1 VQNFEGRAGRRR
13 GRSGAAE
20 GQGRERAGERQREGG
35 GKAATRGE
43 DGTHWAGNLSAPI
56 RSMRAPMPEP
66 VKRNQRY
73 MPGLDGLRAIAVLAV
88 IAFHLGFDWAPGG
101 MLGVGV
107 FFTLSGYLISDI
119 LLSQLNARGGIKLAP
134 FWLARARRLLPAL
147 FLMLLIV
154 TAWVTIFGPA
164 QPDQFR
170 KGVLSAIFYVNNW
183 EQIFANVSYFARFEA
198 EGPLDHLWSLSV
210 EEQFYILW
218 PFLLLLGTKLVRER
232 PLPSGVRPRLALLTI
247 AGAVASSILMFV
259 LYEPSLD
266 PSRIY
271 FGTDTRAAGLLFGA
285 ALAMVWPSRKLS
297 RRIAPQARNTLDA
310 MGVAGLAIIALMIWR
325 TGELSAF
332 NYRGGF
338 VLLSLA
344 TVMVL
349 MPLTHPACRLGA
361 WLGVRPLRWVG
372 VRSYGIYLWQ
382 TPIIVLTS
390 PQGPHGDSLTRSL
403 LQVAAIFAVAA
414 LSWHFVEE
422 PIRHG
427 AIGRFFA
434 RRRAVGWKWE
444 TFAPPMRVA
453 IVGLGLVLVIAAA
466 GMAGLNSTSAEGNDV
481 RVEQARAEGTTKPPP
496 LTKAQAEDSTKSQC
510 KAVVHIGDSTS
521 EGLDNAEYLP
531 EEGQRIPA
539 RYGEVGVKEVHMEV
553 QGATSIE
560 EQFEG
565 NPNAQ
570 EVAAAWKAEGF
581 KGCWVLAL
589 GTNEAANVAA
599 GSTIGE
605 RERIEKMMTIIGDEP
620 VLWVNV
626 RSIVPP
632 GDPYSKENMEKWD
645 EELEAACDSYPNMR
659 VYDWASDVKDDWFI
673 EDGIHFTSP
682 GYAARAQ
689 LIALALAHAFPE
701 KGETEGGSKN
711 CVVS

>member
-1 VQNFEGRAGRRR
+1 
-13 GRSGAAE
+13 
-20 GQGRERAGERQREGG
+20 
-35 GKAATRGE
+35 
-43 DGTHWAGNLSAPI
+43 
-56 RSMRAPMPEP
+56 MPEP

-107 FFTLSGYLISDI
+107 FFTLSGYLITDI
-119 LLSQLNARGGIKLAP
+119 LLAQLNARGRIKLGA

-147 FLMLLIV
+147 FVMLAIV
-154 TAWVTIFGPA
+154 VAWVTVFGPA

-170 KGVLSAIFYVNNW
+170 EGVISAIFYVNNW
-183 EQIFANVSYFARFEA
+183 QQIFADVSYFARFEA

-218 PFLLLLGTKLVRER
+218 PFLLLIGVKLVHER
-232 PLPSGVRPRLALLTI
+232 PLSSGVRPRLALLTI
-247 AGAVASSILMFV
+247 AGALASSILMAV
-259 LYEPSLD
+259 LYEPSFD
-266 PSRIY
+266 PSRLY
-271 FGTDTRAAGLLFGA
+271 FGTDTRAGGLLFGA
-285 ALAMVWPSRKLS
+285 ALAMVWPSRKLN

-310 MGVAGLAIIALMIWR
+310 LGVLGLLVIALMIWR
-325 TGELSAF
+325 NGELSPF
-332 NYRGGF
+332 LYRGGF

-344 TVMVL
+344 TVLVL
-349 MPLTHPACRLGA
+349 MALTHPACRLGK
-361 WLGVRPLRWVG
+361 WLGVLPLRWIG

-382 TPIIVLTS
+382 TPVIVLTT
-390 PQGPHGDSLTRSL
+390 PQGVQHEDDLVRSL
-403 LQVAAIFAVAA
+403 MQVAAIFAISA
-414 LSWHFVEE
+414 LSWRFVEE

-453 IVGLGLVLVIAAA
+453 IVGTGVILLIAAG
-466 GMAGLNSTSAEGNDV
+466 GMAGINSTSTAQGEQA

-496 LTKAQAEDSTKSQC
+496 LTPEQASSSTKSSC

-521 EGLDNAEYLP
+521 LGLDDAEYLP
-531 EEGQRIPA
+531 VESQRSPA
-539 RYGEVGVKEVHMEV
+539 RYAEVGAKEVHMEV

-565 NPNAQ
+565 MPNAQ

-599 GSTIGE
+599 GSTVGE
-605 RERIEKMMTIIGDEP
+605 RERIDKMMAIIGSEP

-626 RSIVPP
+626 RSLVEA

-645 EELEAACDSYPNMR
+645 EELVAACASYPNMR
-659 VYDWASDVKDDWFI
+659 VYDWASDVKDEWFI

-711 CVVS
+711 CVVN

>member
-1 VQNFEGRAGRRR
+1 
-13 GRSGAAE
+13 
-20 GQGRERAGERQREGG
+20 
-35 GKAATRGE
+35 
-43 DGTHWAGNLSAPI
+43 
-56 RSMRAPMPEP
+56 MPEP

-88 IAFHLGFDWAPGG
+88 ILFHLGVDWAPGG

-119 LLSQLNARGGIKLAP
+119 LLKQLNDRGRIKLTA

-147 FLMLLIV
+147 FVMLAIV
-154 TAWVTIFGPA
+154 VAWVTIFGPA

-170 KGVLSAIFYVNNW
+170 RGVVAAVFYVNNW
-183 EQIFANVSYFARFEA
+183 EQIFADVSYFARFEA

-210 EEQFYILW
+210 EEQFYIVW
-218 PFLLLLGTKLVRER
+218 PFLLLLGVKLVRER
-232 PLPSGVRPRLALLTI
+232 PLPSGVRPRLALLTL
-247 AGAVASSILMFV
+247 AGALASSILMAA
-259 LYEPSLD
+259 LYQPSLD

-271 FGTDTRAAGLLFGA
+271 FGTDTRAGGLLFGA

-297 RRIAPQARNTLDA
+297 RRIARQARNTLDA
-310 MGVAGLAIIALMIWR
+310 MGGVGLLIIALMIWR

-338 VLLSLA
+338 VILSLA

-349 MPLTHPACRLGA
+349 MPLTHPACRLGT

-390 PQGPHGDSLTRSL
+390 PQGIHDDNLARSL
-403 LQVAAIFAVAA
+403 LQVAAIFAIAA
-414 LSWHFVEE
+414 LSWRFVEE

-434 RRRAVGWKWE
+434 RRRAAGWKWE
-444 TFAPPMRVA
+444 TFAPGMRVA
-453 IVGLGLVLVIAAA
+453 IVGMGVVLLVAAA
-466 GMAGLNSTSAEGNDV
+466 GMAGLNSSSAEGESI
-481 RVEQARAEGTTKPPP
+481 RVEQARAEGGGTKPLP
-496 LTKAQAEDSTKSQC
+496 LTKAQAADSTKSSC

-539 RYGEVGVKEVHMEV
+539 RYAEVGVKEVHMEV

-565 NPNAQ
+565 HPNAQ

-599 GSTIGE
+599 GSAVSE
-605 RERIEKMMTIIGDEP
+605 RERIEKMMAIIGEEP

-626 RSIVPP
+626 RSLVEA

>member
-1 VQNFEGRAGRRR
+1 
-13 GRSGAAE
+13 
-20 GQGRERAGERQREGG
+20 
-35 GKAATRGE
+35 
-43 DGTHWAGNLSAPI
+43 
-56 RSMRAPMPEP
+56 MPEP

-73 MPGLDGLRAIAVLAV
+73 MPGLDGLRAIAVLSV
-88 IAFHLGFDWAPGG
+88 IVFHLGFDWAPGG

-107 FFTLSGYLISDI
+107 FFTLSGYLITDI
-119 LLSQLNARGGIKLAP
+119 LLAQLNARGRIKLTA
-134 FWLARARRLLPAL
+134 FWFARARRLLPAL
-147 FLMLLIV
+147 FVMLAIV
-154 TAWVTIFGPA
+154 VAWVTIFGPA
-164 QPDQFR
+164 QPLQFR
-170 KGVLSAIFYVNNW
+170 EGVISAIFYVNNW
-183 EQIFANVSYFARFEA
+183 QQIFAEASYFARFEA

-210 EEQFYILW
+210 EEQFYIIW
-218 PFLLLLGTKLVRER
+218 PFLLLLGVKLVREH

-247 AGAVASSILMFV
+247 AGAIASSILMAT
-259 LYEPSLD
+259 LYEPSFD
-266 PSRIY
+266 PSRLY
-271 FGTDTRAAGLLFGA
+271 FGTDTRAGGLLFGA

-310 MGVAGLAIIALMIWR
+310 LGAFGLLVIAIMVWQV
-325 TGELSAF
+325 GELSPF
-332 NYRGGF
+332 LYRGGF
-338 VLLSLA
+338 VVLSLA
-344 TVMVL
+344 TVL
-349 MPLTHPACRLGA
+349 ALLPLTHPACRLGVI
-361 WLGVRPLRWVG
+361 LGAPPLRWVG

-382 TPIIVLTS
+382 TPVIVLTT
-390 PQGPHGDSLTRSL
+390 PQGTQHQDDLVRSL
-403 LQVAAIFAVAA
+403 LQVAAIFAISA
-414 LSWHFVEE
+414 LSWRFIEE

-434 RRRAVGWKWE
+434 RRRAVGWQWE

-453 IVGLGLVLVIAAA
+453 IVGMGLVLVIAAA

-481 RVEQARAEGTTKPPP
+481 RLEQARAEGTTKPPP
-496 LTKAQAEDSTKSQC
+496 LTKAQAEDSTRSAC
-510 KAVVHIGDSTS
+510 KAVVHLGDSTS
-521 EGLDNAEYLP
+521 EGLDNPEYLP
-531 EEGQRIPA
+531 DENDRIPA
-539 RYGEVGVKEVHMEV
+539 RYAEVGVRETHMEV

-570 EVAAAWKAEGF
+570 EVAEAWKIEGF

-605 RERIEKMMTIIGDEP
+605 RERIDKMMAIIGDEP

-626 RSIVPP
+626 RSLVEA
-632 GDPYSKENMEKWD
+632 GDPYSKGNMEKWD
-645 EELEAACDSYPNMR
+645 EELVAACATYPDMR

-689 LIALALAHAFPE
+689 LIAQALAHAFPE
-701 KGETEGGSKN
+701 KGETEGGFRN

>member
-1 VQNFEGRAGRRR
+1 
-13 GRSGAAE
+13 
-20 GQGRERAGERQREGG
+20 
-35 GKAATRGE
+35 
-43 DGTHWAGNLSAPI
+43 
-56 RSMRAPMPEP
+56 MPEP

-73 MPGLDGLRAIAVLAV
+73 MPGLDGLRAIAVIAV
-88 IAFHLGFDWAPGG
+88 ILFHLGVDWAPGG

-119 LLSQLNARGGIKLAP
+119 LLKQLNARGRIALTA

-147 FLMLLIV
+147 FVMLALV
-154 TAWVTIFGPA
+154 VAWVTIFGPA

-170 KGVLSAIFYVNNW
+170 KGVISAVFYANNW
-183 EQIFANVSYFARFEA
+183 EQIFADVSYFARFEA

-210 EEQFYILW
+210 EEQFYIVW
-218 PFLLLLGTKLVRER
+218 PFLLLLGAKLVRER
-232 PLPSGVRPRLALLTI
+232 PLPSGVRPRLALLTL
-247 AGAVASSILMFV
+247 AGALASSILMFV

-271 FGTDTRAAGLLFGA
+271 FGTDTRAGGLLFGA

-310 MGVAGLAIIALMIWR
+310 MGAAGLLVIALMIWR

-361 WLGVRPLRWVG
+361 WLGTRPLRWVG

-382 TPIIVLTS
+382 TPVIVLTS
-390 PQGPHGDSLTRSL
+390 PQGIHGDDTVRSL

-414 LSWHFVEE
+414 LSWRFVEE

-444 TFAPPMRVA
+444 TFAPGMRVA
-453 IVGLGLVLVIAAA
+453 IAGMGIVLLVAAA
-466 GMAGLNSTSAEGNDV
+466 GMAGVNSTAAEGETI

-496 LTKAQAEDSTKSQC
+496 LTKAQAEDSTKSSC

-521 EGLDNAEYLP
+521 EGLDDAEYLP
-531 EEGQRIPA
+531 EEGERIPA
-539 RYGEVGVKEVHMEV
+539 RYAEVGVREVHMEV

-560 EQFEG
+560 ERFEG
-565 NPNAQ
+565 HPNAQ

-581 KGCWVLAL
+581 EGCWVLAL
-589 GTNEAANVAA
+589 GTNEAADVAA
-599 GSTIGE
+599 GSAVSE
-605 RERIEKMMTIIGDEP
+605 RERIEKMMAIIGGEP

-626 RSIVPP
+626 RSLVEA

-645 EELEAACDSYPNMR
+645 EELEAACASYPNMR
-659 VYDWASDVKDDWFI
+659 IYDWASDVKDDWFI

-701 KGETEGGSKN
+701 KGETEGGSKR

>member
-1 VQNFEGRAGRRR
+1 
-13 GRSGAAE
+13 
-20 GQGRERAGERQREGG
+20 
-35 GKAATRGE
+35 
-43 DGTHWAGNLSAPI
+43 
-56 RSMRAPMPEP
+56 MPEP

-119 LLSQLNARGGIKLAP
+119 LLTQLNARGGIKLVP

-170 KGVLSAIFYVNNW
+170 KGVISAIFYVNNW
-183 EQIFANVSYFARFEA
+183 EQIFADVSYFARFEA

-218 PFLLLLGTKLVRER
+218 PFLLLAGTKLVRER
-232 PLPSGVRPRLALLTI
+232 PLASGVRPRLALLTI
-247 AGAVASSILMFV
+247 AVAIASSILMFV

-271 FGTDTRAAGLLFGA
+271 FGTDTRAGGLLFGA

-338 VLLSLA
+338 VILSLA

-349 MPLTHPACRLGA
+349 MPLVHPACRLGT
-361 WLGVRPLRWVG
+361 WMGVRPLRWVG

-390 PQGPHGDSLTRSL
+390 PQGPHGDSLLRSL
-403 LQVAAIFAVAA
+403 LQVVAIFAVAA
-414 LSWHFVEE
+414 LSWRFVEE

-453 IVGLGLVLVIAAA
+453 IVGLGVTLLVAVA
-466 GMAGLNSTSAEGNDV
+466 GMAGVNSTTAEGNDV

-496 LTKAQAEDSTKSQC
+496 LTRAQAEDSTKSQC
-510 KAVVHIGDSTS
+510 KAIVHIGDSTS

-531 EEGQRIPA
+531 QEGQRIPT
-539 RYGEVGVKEVHMEV
+539 RYAEVGAREVHMEV
-553 QGATSIE
+553 TGATSIE

-581 KGCWVLAL
+581 SGCWVLAL

-599 GSTIGE
+599 GSTVGE
-605 RERIEKMMTIIGDEP
+605 RERIEKMMAIIGDEP

-626 RSIVPP
+626 RSMVPP
-632 GDPYSKENMEKWD
+632 GDPYSKGNMEQWD
-645 EELEAACDSYPNMR
+645 EELVAACASYPNMR

-711 CVVS
+711 CVVN

>member
-1 VQNFEGRAGRRR
+1 
-13 GRSGAAE
+13 
-20 GQGRERAGERQREGG
+20 
-35 GKAATRGE
+35 
-43 DGTHWAGNLSAPI
+43 
-56 RSMRAPMPEP
+56 MPEP

-73 MPGLDGLRAIAVLAV
+73 MPGLDGLRAVAVLAV
-88 IAFHLGFDWAPGG
+88 IAFHLGLDWAPGG

-107 FFTLSGYLISDI
+107 FFTLSGYLITDI
-119 LLSQLNARGGIKLAP
+119 LLAQLNSRGRIGLGP

-147 FLMLLIV
+147 FVMLAIV
-154 TAWVTIFGPA
+154 VAWVTVFGPA

-170 KGVLSAIFYVNNW
+170 KGVVSAIFYVNNW
-183 EQIFANVSYFARFEA
+183 QQIFADVSYFARFEA

-210 EEQFYILW
+210 EEQFYIVW
-218 PFLLLLGTKLVRER
+218 PFLLLLGVKLVREN
-232 PLPSGVRPRLALLTI
+232 PLPSGVRPRLAALTI
-247 AGAVASSILMFV
+247 AGAVASSILMAV
-259 LYEPSLD
+259 LYEPSFD
-266 PSRIY
+266 PSRLY

-310 MGVAGLAIIALMIWR
+310 LGVLGLALIALMIWR
-325 TGELSAF
+325 TGELSPF
-332 NYRGGF
+332 LYRGGF
-338 VLLSLA
+338 VVLSLA
-344 TVMVL
+344 TVLVL
-349 MPLTHPACRLGA
+349 MPLTHPACRLGR
-361 WLGVRPLRWVG
+361 WLGMRPLRWVG

-382 TPIIVLTS
+382 TPIIVLTT
-390 PQGPHGDSLTRSL
+390 PQGVQHEDDLLRSL
-403 LQVAAIFAVAA
+403 LQVAAILAVAA
-414 LSWHFVEE
+414 LSWRFVEE

-434 RRRAVGWKWE
+434 RRRAVGWGWE
-444 TFAPPMRVA
+444 TFAPPMRAA
-453 IVGLGLVLVIAAA
+453 IVSGGLVLFVAAA
-466 GMAGLNSTSAEGNDV
+466 GMAGINSTSSAQGEDV
-481 RVEQARAEGTTKPPP
+481 RAEQARAEGASKPPP
-496 LTKAQAEDSTKSQC
+496 LTRAQAEDSTRSSC
-510 KAVVHIGDSTS
+510 RAVVHIGDSTS
-521 EGLDNAEYLP
+521 EGLDSAEYLP
-531 EEGQRIPA
+531 LEQQRIPA
-539 RYGEVGVKEVHMEV
+539 RYAEVGAGEVHMEV

-599 GSTIGE
+599 GSTVSE
-605 RERIEKMMTIIGDEP
+605 RERIEKMMAIIGDEP

-626 RSIVPP
+626 RSLVEA
-632 GDPYSKENMEKWD
+632 GDPYSKGNMEKWD
-645 EELEAACDSYPNMR
+645 EELVAACASYPNMR

-689 LIALALAHAFPE
+689 LIALALAHAFPA
-701 KGETEGGSKN
+701 KGETEGGAKN